1 MGVRNFKPPFPFKR
15 ERWFK
20 ICTIIFSVINDL
32 LFSQKGND

>member
-1 MGVRNFKPPFPFKR
+1 MGVRNFKPPFPFKG